1 MDRLNAGLLPAGDL
15 AMADQIIGQPET
27 DVVALDA
34 FAAAPPRPGNEVSLA
49 GVTTVPVCSETRT
62 DGTLFLHED
71 HGTIAP
77 PESRKLT
84 NDGGAAA
91 LSPPLVPPLSPLHPG
106 GLWKSGLFLI
116 ITPNRT

>member
-49 GVTTVPVCSETRT
+49 GVTTVPVWQ
-62 DGTLFLHED
+62 
-71 HGTIAP
+71 A
-77 PESRKLT
+77 
-84 NDGGAAA
+84 
-91 LSPPLVPPLSPLHPG
+91 
-106 GLWKSGLFLI
+106 
-116 ITPNRT
+116 